1 MLVSKPWGSY
11 TVLVL
16 EDDYAV
22 KQLRIS
28 PQQQFSLQKHEH
40 RTEEWTVLEG
50 LGLMTLEEERGHAS
64 TFVLTEK
71 SRAIVPKGFIHR
83 LKNISKN
90 KDLLVLEIWWGNKL
104 SEDDIIRYDDE
115 YGREDK

>member
-1 MLVSKPWGSY
+1 MDQLERILIKTNREIYVKGNIRSR
-11 TVLVL
+11 VL
-16 EDDYAV
+16 E
-22 KQLRIS
+22 
-28 PQQQFSLQKHEH
+28 FSLQKHEH

-104 SEDDIIRYDDE
+104 SEDDIIRYEDE
-115 YGREDK
+115 YNRVD